1 MRLCGVCHYLSRQT
15 QNSTGN
21 ITAFIYSFYCAK
33 IKQNGETS
41 LHVCNEFNYYCSFL
55 SESEVPDP
63 WPSGTWSLTI
73 RNTEPHLFQCCARY
87 SNIYHGL
94 IHGTDLYGHLG
105 NSEKGSA
112 GLSTSR
118 HLTRS
123 GKSSYASQHRPI
135 FRLPV
140 GHHPGIECSIDE
152 ITQLFI
158 AGWFPA
164 FKFHKRYSNSA
175 YDDH

>member
-1 MRLCGVCHYLSRQT
+1 MGKPRCT
-15 QNSTGN
+15 F
-21 ITAFIYSFYCAK
+21 A
-33 IKQNGETS
+33 TS
-41 LHVCNEFNYYCSFL
+41 LTITVHFYLKVKYLILDHQEHGA
-55 SESEVPDP
+55 
-63 WPSGTWSLTI
+63 WPSGTRSLTI
-73 RNTEPHLFQCCARY
+73 RNTEPYLFQCCARY

-105 NSEKGSA
+105 SSEKGSA